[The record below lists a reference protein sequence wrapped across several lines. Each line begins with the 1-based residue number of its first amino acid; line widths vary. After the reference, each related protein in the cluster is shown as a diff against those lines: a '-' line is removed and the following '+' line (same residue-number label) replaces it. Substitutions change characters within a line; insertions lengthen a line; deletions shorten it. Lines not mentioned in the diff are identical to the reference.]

1 MRGKYMELAEEND
14 LTDSEWEKRVLCRDE
29 RCIGVIGE
37 DGRCKECGL
46 PYIDTR
52 TDNSTGLNQSQI
64 NAAEIPLET
73 ETTTDTE
80 TVSGADWD
88 NRVLCRDGN
97 CIGVIGADGRCKEC
111 GKPY

>member
-1 MRGKYMELAEEND
+1 MELAEENE

-46 PYIDTR
+46 PYSDTE
-52 TDNSTGLNQSQI
+52 TGDSTELNPSQT
-64 NAAEIPLET
+64 NTVATPLET
-73 ETTTDTE
+73 DPPTDTE
-80 TVSGADWD
+80 TASDADWD